1 METLLAMGLFALT
14 MSISPGPVNLITL
27 ISGVNNGT
35 YKTTPFVL
43 GASVGFTLL
52 LISIGLGMQL
62 LTASF
67 VSWKPLM
74 TIAGSLLIG
83 YFGYKFLTA
92 DSTLTNSAQIKATF
106 TQGALLQWLNPKAW
120 LASVAGVSA
129 FATSQQDLVVFSTI
143 YFTICTISIFCWAL
157 AGQQLSR
164 LIEQKNKVN
173 KLNKITG
180 ALLLTMALYLL
191 LAEFIL

>member
-1 METLLAMGLFALT
+1 METLFAMGLFALT

-35 YKTTPFVL
+35 YKTIPFVL

-52 LISIGLGMQL
+52 LINVGLGMQL
-62 LTASF
+62 LTNSF
-67 VSWKPLM
+67 MWWQPLM
-74 TIAGSLLIG
+74 TISGSLLIG

-92 DSTLTNSAQIKATF
+92 NSSLTNSTQVKATF
-106 TQGALLQWLNPKAW
+106 AQGALLQWLNPKAW

-129 FATSQQDLVVFSTI
+129 FATSQQDLITFSTI
-143 YFTICTISIFCWAL
+143 YFVICTLSVFCWAL

-164 LIEQKNKVN
+164 FIGEKSKVN

-180 ALLLTMALYLL
+180 VLLLTMALYLL
-191 LAEFIL
+191 VTQFIL

>member
-1 METLLAMGLFALT
+1 METLFAMGLFALT

-27 ISGVNNGT
+27 ISGLNNGT
-35 YKTTPFVL
+35 FKTTPFVL

-52 LISIGLGMQL
+52 LISVGLGMQL
-62 LTASF
+62 LTNSF
-67 VSWKPLM
+67 IWWQPLM
-74 TIAGSLLIG
+74 TISGSLLIG

-92 DSTLTNSAQIKATF
+92 DSSLTNSAQVKATF

-129 FATSQQDLVVFSTI
+129 FATSQQELATFSTI
-143 YFTICTISIFCWAL
+143 YFVICTLSIFCWAL

-164 LIEQKNKVN
+164 FIEEKSKVN

-191 LAEFIL
+191 VTEFIL